1 MTQKV
6 QIRFLGMNW
15 RKGIPKKR
23 FIQIEGD
30 RFYNYR
36 RFQEQLPDASYIRD
50 IEFYEKHK
58 GVLDNKLIFVLT
70 FIEEAEPDLLAPPED
85 KIPEIEEVYNS
96 EPCQYCGRVVP
107 CKNLDYV
114 DRVLKSHE
122 ARCEKNPNNQINKE
136 NTIRDD
142 SL

>member
-1 MTQKV
+1 MAQKV

-23 FIQIEGD
+23 FIQIENE

-36 RFQEQLPDASYIRD
+36 RFPDQLPDASYIRD

-58 GVLDNKLIFVLT
+58 EILDNKEIFILGFV
-70 FIEEAEPDLLAPPED
+70 EEAEPNLLAPAE
-85 KIPEIEEVYNS
+85 EEVPGEIFFS
-96 EPCQYCGRVVP
+96 EPCQYCGTTVP

-122 ARCEKNPNNQINKE
+122 ARCKNNPRFKE
-136 NTIRDD
+136 NEGNTLGDV